1 MLEIES
7 KMSTVFHL
15 QIDRQTERVNQ
26 ELKQYLRMFID
37 YRQEQQLDQLE
48 TAEFTYNNKAYSSIK
63 ILSFKANYGQDPR
76 MGFKVRK
83 KEKYKGTEKFIT
95 KIKKIQEK
103 AKVVLDKVQEK
114 IKKYADR
121 KRAEVNEYKV
131 GDLVVLSTKS
141 LKYQIIEK
149 RTEKLMERFVEP
161 YKIKKIISMNIVE
174 LKLSATIKIY
184 PVVNINRMQRYV
196 GQVEEQRKEQ
206 PAPVIIK
213 EEEEQEIERILNK
226 QQIRRKDK
234 YLIQW
239 KEFTVESDTWKGKEN
254 LDNAKEAIEKF
265 EKEYRRDIEDIR
277 RQKREEGTFRREELP
292 KRFIVKKLFEWSD
305 KRYNK
310 EYQARLER
318 NWRKWKEEKVRE

>member
-1 MLEIES
+1 M
-7 KMSTVFHL
+7 
-15 QIDRQTERVNQ
+15 
-26 ELKQYLRMFID
+26 
-37 YRQEQQLDQLE
+37 
-48 TAEFTYNNKAYSSIK
+48 
-63 ILSFKANYGQDPR
+63 
-76 MGFKVRK
+76 
-83 KEKYKGTEKFIT
+83 
-95 KIKKIQEK
+95 
-103 AKVVLDKVQEK
+103 
-114 IKKYADR
+114 
-121 KRAEVNEYKV
+121 
-131 GDLVVLSTKS
+131 LSTKN
-141 LKYQIIEK
+141 LKYQIIERRK
-149 RTEKLMERFVEP
+149 EKLIKKFVEP
-161 YKIKKIISMNIVE
+161 YKIKKIVLMNVVE
-174 LKLSATIKIY
+174 LKLPATIKIY
-184 PVVNINRMQRYV
+184 PVVNVNRMQRYI

-239 KEFTVESDTWKGKEN
+239 KGFTVESDTWKGKEN
-254 LDNAKEAIEKF
+254 LDNAKEVIEKF

-292 KRFIVKKLFEWSD
+292 KRFIVRKLFEWSD